1 MKDDQVLRPAGR
13 EHVPGSAHPLPP
25 RAVAWPQ
32 WREDHPVNSP
42 SGHAYV
48 LAALRMTVPSG
59 RSWQQHRLVENDAL
73 RTRLAPLFG
82 ALPMSHSLLQ
92 EPHGGQHCR
101 HSADGPRIW
110 HDTDPDRWPNTL
122 YRTLAE
128 ADGPRSGLG
137 EITVRLRLTARDGA
151 LGTAERVIAECNV
164 RSDGRLLLTQVPDR
178 LPPLS

>member
-32 WREDHPVNSP
+32 WREDYPVNSP

-92 EPHGGQHCR
+92 EPHGASTAG
-101 HSADGPRIW
+101 
-110 HDTDPDRWPNTL
+110 
-122 YRTLAE
+122 
-128 ADGPRSGLG
+128 
-137 EITVRLRLTARDGA
+137 TARAGRGS
-151 LGTAERVIAECNV
+151 GTTPTPTAGRTPSTAPSPKRTDRVRDSA
-164 RSDGRLLLTQVPDR
+164 RSP
-178 LPPLS
+178 